1 MTNQV
6 EQIKDR
12 LDILD
17 VIKGYVKLK
26 KAGQSHK
33 GLCPFHSEKT
43 PSFNVSSE
51 RQMWYCF
58 GCAEGGDVFTFLQR
72 IEGIEFA
79 DALRMLADKAGVKLE
94 KQDPQIQSKRKEIYD
109 ILNLSEK
116 FFVKQM
122 ESKTGKAVVEYLKER
137 GLKSATIKDW
147 RLGYA
152 PDEWRS
158 LHSFLKQKGYS
169 EESIENAGLLIK
181 SNNQAHPH
189 HDRFRHRVI
198 FPILDV
204 QGQVIGFA
212 GRVFEKITGKTVG
225 KEAGKYINT
234 SNTAVYDKSRVLY
247 GIDKAKLDI
256 KAEDNCIVAEGN
268 LDVILAHQAG
278 TKNIIAVSGTAL
290 ADQHLN
296 IIKRYTNNLTL
307 CFDSDDAGERA
318 TRRGAE
324 NTIGRGLNVS
334 IIELP
339 KGKDIADII
348 EKDEKDWIK
357 IIKKP
362 VPFLSFVLSK
372 SLEKFSTK
380 TLEGKKAIAQN
391 VLTSIKKLPS
401 PIEQEHWVGELA
413 LAIGLSE
420 DVLREEM
427 KTIKIDSTVQ
437 ESAIE
442 SQETKTTSPDNNL
455 EEYLLAMLIKYPEG
469 RKYLGKKI
477 DFIKSTEIKSAV
489 EDMVKGKKAKEV
501 IGRHKS
507 FTRVVM
513 RAEFLEEI
521 IEDEDQEF
529 LTTIGQLKRRKVKLE
544 LKLIEADLKK
554 AERSNDL
561 DNIQTLLGQFNSLSQ
576 ELTTYEKESK

>member
-12 LDILD
+12 LDIVEL
-17 VIKGYVKLK
+17 IKGYVRLK
-26 KAGQSHK
+26 KAGSSNK

-43 PSFNVSSE
+43 PSFNVSSD

-58 GCAEGGDVFTFLQR
+58 GCGEGGDVFTFLQK

-79 DALRMLADKAGVKLE
+79 DALRILADKAGIKLE
-94 KQDPQIQSKRKEIYD
+94 KEDPKIRSKRKEIYD
-109 ILNLSEK
+109 ILDLSAK
-116 FFVKQM
+116 FFTKQM
-122 ESKTGKAVVEYLKER
+122 ESKTGKVVEEYLRSR
-137 GLKSATIKDW
+137 GLNEDTIKDW
-147 RLGYA
+147 NLGYA

-169 EESIENAGLLIK
+169 EKSIENAGLLIR
-181 SNNQAHPH
+181 SNNQAHPY
-189 HDRFRHRVI
+189 HDRFRHRII

-204 QGQVIGFA
+204 QGQVIGFTA
-212 GRVFEKITGKTVG
+212 RIFEKIEGKTLG

-234 SNTAVYDKSRVLY
+234 PNTIVYDKSRVLY

-268 LDVILAHQAG
+268 LDVILAHQVG

-290 ADQHLN
+290 ANQHLN

-318 TRRGAE
+318 TLRGAE
-324 NTIGRGLNVS
+324 NTINRGLNVS

-339 KGKDIADII
+339 KNKDVADVI
-348 EKDEKDWIK
+348 EKDKKDWMK
-357 IIKKP
+357 LIKKP
-362 VPFLSFVLSK
+362 ISFLGFVLNK
-372 SLEKFSTK
+372 SLEKFSPK

-401 PIEQEHWVGELA
+401 PIEQEHWINELA
-413 LAIGLSE
+413 LAIGLSAE
-420 DVLREEM
+420 VLREEM
-427 KTIKIDSTVQ
+427 KTIKIDNPVY
-437 ESAIE
+437 E
-442 SQETKTTSPDNNL
+442 KTTEPQEAKPISPNNDL

-469 RKYLGKKI
+469 KRYLDKEI
-477 DFIKSTEIKSAV
+477 DFIESTEIKLAV
-489 EDMVKGKKAKEV
+489 EDMIRGKKVKEV
-501 IGRHKS
+501 IGQHKR
-507 FTRVVM
+507 FTHVVM

-529 LTTIGQLKRRKVKLE
+529 LTTIGHLKKRKIKLE
-544 LKLIEADLKK
+544 LKLIEVSIKK
-554 AERSNDL
+554 AERNNDL
-561 DNIQTLLGQFNSLSQ
+561 NNIKVLLGKFNSLSQ
-576 ELTTYEKESK
+576 ELISHEKEIK